1 MEQQP
6 EQQKPQ
12 QPQPQVAPAKKS
24 DDKTLKILF
33 FAVVFV
39 LLASIIV
46 LVQFIP
52 GCKVRC
58 KNAMAMLETVF
69 VPIMAAVA
77 IIASGVLFRKMKKLP
92 EKKEE
97 TDSYANE
104 VPPLAFVK
112 ILMMSYSIS
121 LLINVIVGGI
131 FSANLRGSCEN
142 AASALCVNGVVVPY
156 FVAVF
161 PLTLVGSTIAGY
173 KLSYLL
179 LVPLVEVGTFPNGKK
194 IMKRDTPKQVKW
206 LVMGAA
212 VLAALIVLVITIIFI
227 KSI

>member
-6 EQQKPQ
+6 EQQIPQ
-12 QPQPQVAPAKKS
+12 QPQSQVAPAKKS

-33 FAVVFV
+33 FAVVFM

-77 IIASGVLFRKMKKLP
+77 ILAAGVIYRKIKKIP
-92 EKKEE
+92 EKS
-97 TDSYANE
+97 DAASSYMDE
-104 VPPLAFVK
+104 VPPTAFLK
-112 ILMMSYSIS
+112 LLLISYSIS
-121 LLINVIVGGI
+121 LLINAIVGSI
-131 FSANLRGSCEN
+131 FGANLRGVYEN
-142 AASALCVNGVVVPY
+142 AASSLMANGVVVPY
-156 FVAVF
+156 YAIVF
-161 PLTLVGSTIAGY
+161 PLTLVGSTFAGY

-179 LVPLVEVGTFPNGKK
+179 MVPLAEVGTFPNGKK
-194 IMKRDTPKQVKW
+194 IMKHDTPKQVKW
-206 LVMGAA
+206 FVMGAA
-212 VLAALIVLVITIIFI
+212 VLASLIVLVISIIFV
-227 KSI
+227 KSM